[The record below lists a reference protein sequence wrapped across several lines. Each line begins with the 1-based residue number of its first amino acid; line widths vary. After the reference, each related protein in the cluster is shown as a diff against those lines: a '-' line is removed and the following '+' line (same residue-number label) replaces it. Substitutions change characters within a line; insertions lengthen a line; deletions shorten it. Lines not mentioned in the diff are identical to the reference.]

1 MGGPADALPAPLPA
15 AAIAAED
22 EGEEED
28 KEGLRPRSEAG
39 FFFRLGGWCGEW
51 RRGVVLEKEEEEELD
66 EEEGVGVPVAALR
79 KKRLMEVWEDIF
91 GVIVLLRM
99 CAGVANSQE
108 VAWSQDSRR
117 MARRREAN
125 ATY

>member
-1 MGGPADALPAPLPA
+1 M
-15 AAIAAED
+15 
-22 EGEEED
+22 
-28 KEGLRPRSEAG
+28 
-39 FFFRLGGWCGEW
+39 
-51 RRGVVLEKEEEEELD
+51 VLEKEEEELD